1 MTSKDI
7 RRMSE
12 EELPDI
18 DYFLNK
24 LTLMTILEKNFLHPL
39 NPKPSICH
47 VHISA
52 GSFPFRKAPH
62 TVFPIKQSYKRLR
75 LIIRVLEKRRL
86 TDLNRWSGSCSPM
99 PYHLA
104 KSPYSIVCIQLIQYA
119 LNAMTPTGIEPV
131 LPPWKGDVLT
141 AWPRGQCLL
150 SLTDDT
156 RPCHEEHD
164 FITS

>member
-62 TVFPIKQSYKRLR
+62 TVFPIKQSYKRLW

-104 KSPYSIVCIQLIQYA
+104 IDPNAFSHNHYNKKNFLLQYYNKKKRDLI
-119 LNAMTPTGIEPV
+119 
-131 LPPWKGDVLT
+131 
-141 AWPRGQCLL
+141 
-150 SLTDDT
+150 T
-156 RPCHEEHD
+156 RF
-164 FITS
+164 FIFINKFWLHS

>member
-1 MTSKDI
+1 MVTPGGERIKYIENPPEGMTSKDI

-24 LTLMTILEKNFLHPL
+24 LTLMTILEKNFLHLL

-62 TVFPIKQSYKRLR
+62 TVFPIKQSYKRL
-75 LIIRVLEKRRL
+75 
-86 TDLNRWSGSCSPM
+86 
-99 PYHLA
+99 
-104 KSPYSIVCIQLIQYA
+104 
-119 LNAMTPTGIEPV
+119 
-131 LPPWKGDVLT
+131 
-141 AWPRGQCLL
+141 
-150 SLTDDT
+150 
-156 RPCHEEHD
+156 
-164 FITS
+164 